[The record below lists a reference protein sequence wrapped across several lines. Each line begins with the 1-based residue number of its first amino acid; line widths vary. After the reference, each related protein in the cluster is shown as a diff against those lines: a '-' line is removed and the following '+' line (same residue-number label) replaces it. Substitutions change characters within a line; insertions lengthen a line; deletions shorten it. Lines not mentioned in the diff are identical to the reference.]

1 MSAAANDSPARLIA
15 IDWGTSNFR
24 AFLVDRESGECLDS
38 RRSEA
43 GLRSLSSAE
52 FPHYC
57 AAQVGDWREEGGAS
71 SGAKE
76 EGGASSGAKEEG
88 GAASG
93 AKEEGGA
100 ASGAK
105 NVPIYLAGMVGSRR
119 GWSEAPQLDLP
130 VSAADLAAH
139 VVAAPGL
146 DNAWIVPGVKIV
158 AAGHVDVMRGEEIQA
173 FGALSL
179 CATREALCCLP
190 GTHSKWARL
199 ADAQLVDFTTAMT
212 GELYHAVRFH
222 TLPGEPARE
231 SAAFDAAAF
240 DQGLEA
246 AGHPAGILHALF
258 EARSRHLYAG
268 LASEQVGSYLSGV
281 TIGSE
286 VLSQRRIHP
295 QAGEVILVGSSTLN
309 ALYRRAMTAVGFGVR
324 EIDSDQATLAG
335 LCALAE
341 RHGH

>member
-1 MSAAANDSPARLIA
+1 MSDATHAGSDRLIA

-24 AFLVDRESGECLDS
+24 AFLVDRSSGECLDS

-57 AAQVGDWREEGGAS
+57 AAQVGDWREEGGA
-71 SGAKE
+71 
-76 EGGASSGAKEEG
+76 
-88 GAASG
+88 ASG
-93 AKEEGGA
+93 AK
-100 ASGAK
+100 S
-105 NVPIYLAGMVGSRR
+105 VPIYLAGMVGSKR

-139 VVAAPGL
+139 VVPAPGL

-158 AAGHVDVMRGEEIQA
+158 DATHVDVMRGEEIQA

-179 CATREALCCLP
+179 CNTREALCCLP

-199 ADAQLVDFTTAMT
+199 VDAQLVDFTTAMT

-231 SAAFDAAAF
+231 SAEFEAAAF

-258 EARSRHLYAG
+258 EARSRHLYSG

-309 ALYRRAMTAVGFGVR
+309 ALYRRAMTAVGFEVR

-335 LCALAE
+335 LCTLAE
-341 RHGH
+341 QHQRKASH

>member
-1 MSAAANDSPARLIA
+1 MSAAANDSHARLIA

-24 AFLVDRESGECLDS
+24 AFLVDRESGKCLDS

-57 AAQVGDWREEGGAS
+57 AAQVGDWREEGGA
-71 SGAKE
+71 
-76 EGGASSGAKEEG
+76 
-88 GAASG
+88 ASG

-105 NVPIYLAGMVGSRR
+105 SVPIYLAGMVGSKR

-130 VSAADLAAH
+130 VSATDLAAH
-139 VVAAPGL
+139 VVAAPGV

-158 AAGHVDVMRGEEIQA
+158 AAEHVDVMRGEEIQA

-231 SAAFDAAAF
+231 SAEFDAAAF

>member
-1 MSAAANDSPARLIA
+1 MSGRVSEGMNDSPDRLIA

-24 AFLVDRESGECLDS
+24 AFLVDRNSGECLDS

-57 AAQVGDWREEGGAS
+57 ATQVSDWRER
-71 SGAKE
+71 
-76 EGGASSGAKEEG
+76 
-88 GAASG
+88 ASG
-93 AKEEGGA
+93 GREERR
-100 ASGAK
+100 
-105 NVPIYLAGMVGSRR
+105 VPIYLAGMVGSKR

-158 AAGHVDVMRGEEIQA
+158 DATHVDVMRGEEVQA

-179 CATREALCCLP
+179 CNARQALCCLP

-199 ADAQLVDFTTAMT
+199 KDAQLVDFTTAMT

-231 SAAFDAAAF
+231 SAEFDAAAF

-246 AGHPAGILHALF
+246 AGHSAGILHALF
-258 EARSRHLYAG
+258 EARSRYLYSG
-268 LASEQVGSYLSGV
+268 LASEQVGSFLSGV

-295 QAGEVILVGSSTLN
+295 QTGEVILVGSATLN

-335 LCALAE
+335 LCALAGSHQQQAS
-341 RHGH
+341 R

>member
-1 MSAAANDSPARLIA
+1 MSERISGQKHDRSERMIA

-24 AFLVDRESGECLDS
+24 AFLIDRASGECLET

-57 AAQVGDWREEGGAS
+57 AAQVADWR
-71 SGAKE
+71 
-76 EGGASSGAKEEG
+76 EEG

-93 AKEEGGA
+93 AKKEGGA

-105 NVPIYLAGMVGSRR
+105 SVPIYLAGMVGSKR

-139 VVAAPGL
+139 VVPAPGL

-158 AAGHVDVMRGEEIQA
+158 EATHVDVMRGEEVQA

-179 CATREALCCLP
+179 CKTREALCCLP

-199 ADAQLVDFTTAMT
+199 VDARLVDFTTALS

-231 SAAFDAAAF
+231 SAEFDAAAF
-240 DQGLEA
+240 DQGLA
-246 AGHPAGILHALF
+246 AASHPAGILHALF

-268 LASEQVGSYLSGV
+268 LASEQVGSFLSGV
-281 TIGSE
+281 IIGSE
-286 VLSQRRIHP
+286 VLSQRRIHRDED
-295 QAGEVILVGSSTLN
+295 EVILVGSSTLN
-309 ALYRRAMTAVGFGVR
+309 RLYCRAMTAMDFKVR

-335 LCALAE
+335 LCALADSH
-341 RHGH
+341 RP